1 MHNFTYSDIS
11 SKIFESSSMLNSVTC
26 KMFGGLLAF
35 KAYFQFL
42 PQHLSWSQMW
52 ALTRPLVLPHNPAFL
67 LLFERFFGGFTS
79 VSLKAPRHL
88 LDRWPHIIFKHSLLW
103 FRQTN
108 QVPQLLNLW
117 GRGTNPDCY
126 IVTAMLHK
134 WTELLLLKICLW
146 LLPKHVCCYCS
157 QTTLSLICL
166 SRAYYSNRPGLYRYV
181 YWQTVAGLWWYF

>member
-52 ALTRPLVLPHNPAFL
+52 ALTRPLVSPHNTAFL

-108 QVPQLLNLW
+108 QVPLPQSLRQGNKPRLLHSHCHASQVNWASSPKNLPLVVAQ
-117 GRGTNPDCY
+117 TC
-126 IVTAMLHK
+126 
-134 WTELLLLKICLW
+134 LLLL
-146 LLPKHVCCYCS
+146 
-157 QTTLSLICL
+157 
-166 SRAYYSNRPGLYRYV
+166 
-181 YWQTVAGLWWYF
+181 